1 LISGGSIDELV
12 SNSMWA
18 ERYAFMILKGLA
30 SIALGLTVVG
40 CFSVIAYTVDRRM
53 TEFGVRV
60 ALGAQPF
67 DLHRLVMVR
76 SLTTTAIG
84 LVIGT
89 ACALG
94 LVRFMCSL
102 LNDPFDPLVYA
113 SVAVVLIC
121 AGAVACWIPARRAAR
136 VDVVKLLR
144 AD

>member
-102 LNDPFDPLVYA
+102 LIETTPSTPWCTRA
-113 SVAVVLIC
+113 SPWCSSARERSH
-121 AGAVACWIPARRAAR
+121 AGFPPGGRHG
-136 VDVVKLLR
+136 
-144 AD
+144 